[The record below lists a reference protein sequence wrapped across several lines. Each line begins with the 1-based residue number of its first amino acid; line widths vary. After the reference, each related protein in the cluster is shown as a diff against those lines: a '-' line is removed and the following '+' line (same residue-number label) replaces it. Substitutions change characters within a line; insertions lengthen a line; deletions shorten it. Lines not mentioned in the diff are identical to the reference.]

1 MSTVQDAV
9 RFVTHLRNNSIL
21 SEQEKEIVWSPT
33 HPEINPYYGLGFEL
47 NFKNDKLESVG
58 HTGAQDKARTIMR
71 YYFEADIGI
80 SLMSNSENF
89 DSTACLNG
97 LMNIILSDSTE

>member
-1 MSTVQDAV
+1 
-9 RFVTHLRNNSIL
+9 
-21 SEQEKEIVWSPT
+21 
-33 HPEINPYYGLGFEL
+33 
-47 NFKNDKLESVG
+47 
-58 HTGAQDKARTIMR
+58 MR